1 MWGKVSSLLGLAP
14 NVADHKTQE
23 LHLATAALLVHVS
36 MIDDDFSVHER
47 NSLLVCMQD
56 QFGLTVE
63 VATQII
69 DDAHAGE
76 ETVTC
81 LYQFTRVITKE
92 LDAEGRL
99 DIVRLLWQVAFAD
112 NHLDNFEANL
122 LAKVAGLLGVSPEDR
137 IRIKHEVMADKA
149 E

>member
-1 MWGKVSSLLGLAP
+1 MWGKVSSMLGLAP
-14 NVADHKTQE
+14 SAAEDKDEE

-56 QFGLTVE
+56 QFGLTVD

-69 DDAHAGE
+69 DDAHMGE

-81 LYQFTRVITKE
+81 LYQFTRVIAKE
-92 LDAEGRL
+92 LDQEGRQ
-99 DIVRLLWQVAFAD
+99 DIVRLLWQAAFAD

-122 LAKVAGLLGVSPEDR
+122 LAKIAGLLGVAPEDR
-137 IRIKHEVMADKA
+137 IRIKHEVMAAKA
-149 E
+149 